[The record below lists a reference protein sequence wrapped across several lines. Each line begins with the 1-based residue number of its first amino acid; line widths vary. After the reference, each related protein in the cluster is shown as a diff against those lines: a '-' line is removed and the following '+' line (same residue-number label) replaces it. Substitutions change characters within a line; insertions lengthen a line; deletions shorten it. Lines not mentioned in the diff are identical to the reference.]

1 MSEDNQYRGTNNSLN
16 GQGDDRMEDQVNG
29 KGQGNE
35 QADMNT
41 AGLSDSKDGQANAA
55 GKYGSEQVFKTVYGY
70 EDAAAPGQEA
80 SANAV
85 VEANSSRTTQQQP
98 DPLSELAASVSQQET
113 AAGQEAAKQTT
124 PLVASYIYEA
134 ERSPSSLRHSYEK
147 QLGELQ
153 TMTDKGQSSAGRSGD
168 EASSKLARRSPLKSI
183 FAAFLAGAVVI
194 GGFMYTADRSN
205 LFTGG
210 VATVN
215 ATNGS
220 VVSNG
225 SENSAGLKTAANSV
239 DSQISSIYAA
249 ASPAVVKIEN
259 YGQATRSS
267 GRGSDYWQFFG
278 QLAPQSGQ
286 QQPNAGSDDQ
296 NSTDDS
302 NLQLTGSGTGF
313 IFQSDGYILTNE
325 HVISGASQV
334 KVTVEGYDEP
344 FVAKVVGSSADL
356 DLAVLKI
363 TGTTA
368 FPTLSLGDSDSTAI
382 GDWVIAIG
390 NPYGFDHTMTVGVL
404 SAKERP
410 ISVQDEA
417 GGTKEYKHLL
427 QTDASINPGNS
438 GGPLLNTSGQV
449 IGINTAVSA
458 EAQGIGFAIPSSEI
472 QSVLQK
478 LMTNSL

>member
-1 MSEDNQYRGTNNSLN
+1 MSEDNQYRGTNNSMN
-16 GQGDDRMEDQVNG
+16 GQGDDRMADQVNG
-29 KGQGNE
+29 GEQGK
-35 QADMNT
+35 QAEM
-41 AGLSDSKDGQANAA
+41 NAA
-55 GKYGSEQVFKTVYGY
+55 GASDSPIEQTSAASKPEGEQVFKTVYGY
-70 EDAAAPGQEA
+70 EDAGEPGNEA
-80 SANAV
+80 SASADGD
-85 VEANSSRTTQQQP
+85 SSQATPQQE
-98 DPLSELAASVSQQET
+98 DPSAAQQET
-113 AAGQEAAKQTT
+113 AAGQEAEKQTA
-124 PLVASYIYEA
+124 PLVASYIYES

-147 QLGELQ
+147 QLGELRSL
-153 TMTDKGQSSAGRSGD
+153 TDRGQSGAGRGGD
-168 EASSKLARRSPLKSI
+168 DGSQKPAKRTPLKSI

-215 ATNGS
+215 TTNGS

-225 SENSAGLKTAANSV
+225 SENSAGVTTAANSV
-239 DSQISSIYAA
+239 DSQISNIYAA

-259 YGQATRSS
+259 YGQATRAS

-286 QQPNAGSDDQ
+286 QQPNAGSNGQ
-296 NSTDDS
+296 SSGTDDS

-334 KVTVEGYDEP
+334 KVTVEGYEEP

-410 ISVQDEA
+410 ISVQDED
-417 GGTKEYKHLL
+417 GGTKDYKHLL

-449 IGINTAVSA
+449 IGINTAVST

>member
-16 GQGDDRMEDQVNG
+16 GQGDDRMADQVNG
-29 KGQGNE
+29 GGQGNE
-35 QADMNT
+35 QEDMNT
-41 AGLSDSKDGQANAA
+41 AGSSDSKDGQASA
-55 GKYGSEQVFKTVYGY
+55 GGKPGGEQVFKTVYGY
-70 EDAAAPGQEA
+70 ENAAEPQQEA
-80 SANAV
+80 SASKET
-85 VEANSSRTTQQQP
+85 EADSSKATHQQA
-98 DPLSELAASVSQQET
+98 DPLVSSVSQQET
-113 AAGQEAAKQTT
+113 AAGQEAAKQTA

-153 TMTDKGQSSAGRSGD
+153 TMTDKGQSGAGRGGD
-168 EASSKLARRSPLKSI
+168 EASSKLAKRSPLKSI

-225 SENSAGLKTAANSV
+225 SENSAGLTTAANSV

-267 GRGSDYWQFFG
+267 GRGSEYWQFFG
-278 QLAPQSGQ
+278 QQVPQSGQQ
-286 QQPNAGSDDQ
+286 QQPNAGSNDQ
-296 NSTDDS
+296 NSTNDS

-368 FPTLSLGDSDSTAI
+368 FPMLSLGDSDSTAI

-410 ISVQDEA
+410 ISVQDEN
-417 GGTKEYKHLL
+417 GGTKDYKHLL

-458 EAQGIGFAIPSSEI
+458 EAQGIGFAIPSNEI

>member
-16 GQGDDRMEDQVNG
+16 GRGDDRMADQVNG
-29 KGQGNE
+29 GGQGKD
-35 QADMNT
+35 QADMNAT
-41 AGLSDSKDGQANAA
+41 GSNDSKNGQASTT
-55 GKYGSEQVFKTVYGY
+55 GKPESEQVFKTVYGY
-70 EDAAAPGQEA
+70 EDAAEPRQEA
-80 SANAV
+80 SASAD
-85 VEANSSRTTQQQP
+85 ADSSRTTPQQP
-98 DPLSELAASVSQQET
+98 DPLVASVSQQET
-113 AAGQEAAKQTT
+113 VAGQEAVKQTA

-134 ERSPSSLRHSYEK
+134 ERSPSNLRHSYEK
-147 QLGELQ
+147 QLSELR
-153 TMTDKGQSSAGRSGD
+153 TMTDKGQSDADRGGD
-168 EASSKLARRSPLKSI
+168 EGSSKLAKRSPLKSI

-225 SENSAGLKTAANSV
+225 SENSAGLTTAANSV

-278 QLAPQSGQ
+278 LQTPQSGQ
-286 QQPNAGSDDQ
+286 QQPNAGSNDQ

-344 FVAKVVGSSADL
+344 FVAQVVGSSSDL

-368 FPTLSLGDSDSTAI
+368 FPMLSLGDSDNTAI

-410 ISVQDEA
+410 ISVQDED
-417 GGTKEYKHLL
+417 GGTKDYKHLL

-449 IGINTAVSA
+449 IGINTAVST
-458 EAQGIGFAIPSSEI
+458 EAQGIGFAIPSNEI
-472 QSVLQK
+472 QNVLQK

>member
-1 MSEDNQYRGTNNSLN
+1 MSEDNHYRGTNNSLN
-16 GQGDDRMEDQVNG
+16 GQGDERMADQVNSGEQG
-29 KGQGNE
+29 KE
-35 QADMNT
+35 QAEMST
-41 AGLSDSKDGQANAA
+41 AGASDSKIEQSGAV
-55 GKYGSEQVFKTVYGY
+55 GKPEGEQVFKTVYGY
-70 EDAAAPGQEA
+70 EDAAEP
-80 SANAV
+80 
-85 VEANSSRTTQQQP
+85 
-98 DPLSELAASVSQQET
+98 
-113 AAGQEAAKQTT
+113 GQEAAKQSA
-124 PLVASYIYEA
+124 PIVASYIYES
-134 ERSPSSLRHSYEK
+134 ERSPSNLRHSYEK
-147 QLGELQ
+147 QLSELR
-153 TMTDKGQSSAGRSGD
+153 TMTDKGQSGAGRGDD
-168 EASSKLARRSPLKSI
+168 EASQKPAKRTPLKSI

-215 ATNGS
+215 TTNGS

-225 SENSAGLKTAANSV
+225 SENSAGVTTAANSV

-286 QQPNAGSDDQ
+286 QQPSEGSNDQ
-296 NSTDDS
+296 SGTDDS

-410 ISVQDEA
+410 ISVQDEG
-417 GGTKEYKHLL
+417 GGTKDYKHLL

-449 IGINTAVSA
+449 IGINTAVST